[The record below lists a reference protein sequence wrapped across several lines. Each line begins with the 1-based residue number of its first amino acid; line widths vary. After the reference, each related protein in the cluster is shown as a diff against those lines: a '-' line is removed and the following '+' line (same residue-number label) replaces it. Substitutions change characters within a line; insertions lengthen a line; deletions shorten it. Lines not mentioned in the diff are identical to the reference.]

1 MSRGRVVIS
10 SCGSRDKKL
19 MMRNCDRLRCSTRQ
33 LKHSVKATTSF
44 GEVAAELCKNAETN
58 PGSPFQLCE
67 VLLRPKSTNFLIVS
81 AGRTQITKMSRQS
94 PLLSDN
100 AASQ

>member
-19 MMRNCDRLRCSTRQ
+19 MMRNCDRLRCSARQ

-44 GEVAAELCKNAETN
+44 GEIAAELCKNAETN
-58 PGSPFQLCE
+58 PSSPFQLCD
-67 VLLRPKSTNFLIVS
+67 VLLRAKSTNFLIVS
-81 AGRTQITKMSRQS
+81 GGCAEITKMSRQS
-94 PLLSDN
+94 PLLRDDS
-100 AASQ
+100 APQ